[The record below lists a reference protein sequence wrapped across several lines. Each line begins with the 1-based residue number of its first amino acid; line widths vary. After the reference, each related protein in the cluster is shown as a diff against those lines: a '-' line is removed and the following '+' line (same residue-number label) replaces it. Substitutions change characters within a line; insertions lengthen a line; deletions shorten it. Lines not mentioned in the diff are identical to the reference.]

1 MESEK
6 NLNTCA
12 KIVYFMKK
20 NVETCQFA
28 VTGMGLGP
36 IDFIS
41 RHVMKFLLHLSKINA
56 QGKSASAV
64 SVKLWG
70 EKTERLIKWRG

>member
-1 MESEK
+1 MEK
-6 NLNTCA
+6 N
-12 KIVYFMKK
+12 VQ
-20 NVETCQFA
+20 TCQFA

-41 RHVMKFLLHLSKINA
+41 HHVMKFLLHFSKTSA
-56 QGKSASAV
+56 HGKSASAI

-70 EKTERLIKWRG
+70 GGGPND